1 MGPDLGVKSREFGH
15 LWCVRYAG
23 VFEFETRLMNGTVMA
38 VRDGGLIN
46 EHLNYG

>member
-1 MGPDLGVKSREFGH
+1 MGTFGALGNWAFFWIVSALFS
-15 LWCVRYAG
+15 
-23 VFEFETRLMNGTVMA
+23 NGTVMA